1 MCVCERE
8 RERLCVREIKR
19 DKVKEAKNSVFVL
32 PVCASLHVE
41 VKKPWFIVQTRLPEK
56 YIYINNIF
64 IIKRKIGNNV
74 QCYVINSWIDNHCQV
89 MLQANFT

>member
-56 YIYINNIF
+56 IYIKIF
-64 IIKRKIGNNV
+64 IIKRNNV
-74 QCYVINSWIDNHCQV
+74 QIMYNV
-89 MLQANFT
+89 MLSTLG